1 MRILKIIAL
10 VILGIWL
17 TIAVIYSATELF
29 DGLSVVGFLASLIVA
44 VIIVGLP
51 LVAVYFLVRN
61 LRRTK
66 TSK

>member
-29 DGLSVVGFLASLIVA
+29 DGLSVVGFLASSIVA

-51 LVAVYFLVRN
+51 LVAVYFLVRS